1 MAFNISTFRQAMA
14 LDGARP
20 NLFEVTLNLP
30 EVVET
35 FAAGAAIP
43 KSSKFLVRAA
53 QLPGS
58 TIGTV
63 NVPYFGREVK
73 FAGNRTFADWT
84 VTVINDEDFIIRNTF
99 EIWLNYINS
108 HVGNVRQIGRASNLL
123 NYFADLRV
131 VQYSKVGGFGL
142 KDYNFRDAFPVD
154 VSPIDLNWGD
164 NDSIEEF
171 TITFAYQYWDST
183 TTDQANKA
191 SPNATTPRTN
201 PQ

>member
-1 MAFNISTFRQAMA
+1 M
-14 LDGARP
+14 LGDGARA

-30 EVVET
+30 RTLET
-35 FAAGAAIP
+35 QPGVQSLAGQGIVSA
-43 KSSKFLVRAA
+43 SRFLVRAA

-84 VTVINDEDFIIRNTF
+84 VTVINDEDFKIKKTM
-99 EIWLNYINS
+99 EIWMSYINS
-108 HVGNVRQIGRASNLL
+108 HAGNVRTSTDTANKLD
-123 NYFADLRV
+123 YFAQMKVTQFGKTGNDIKR
-131 VQYSKVGGFGL
+131 YSFI
-142 KDYNFRDAFPVD
+142 DAFPVD

-171 TITFAYQYWDST
+171 TVTFAYQYWVSD
-183 TTDQANKA
+183 TTDQK
-191 SPNATTPRTN
+191 SP
-201 PQ
+201 